1 MTLRAG
7 RRLRGDVAID
17 IGGVE
22 VVHGRR
28 FDLSKGKVRS
38 KILDRVRSDDF
49 DGSLSPPPCV
59 TSLGHVTLAEQARQ
73 PCGLRSANWLR
84 GFPRLQGRKH
94 RQVRDAMGFIDFVF
108 KVAGTLSQDGGYI
121 LLGIPRVWAGGMRE
135 IQALSGGGQT

>member
-1 MTLRAG
+1 M
-7 RRLRGDVAID
+7 AID
-17 IGGVE
+17 TAGVE

-38 KILDRVRSDDF
+38 KILDR
-49 DGSLSPPPCV
+49 V

-108 KVAGTLSQDGGYI
+108 KVAGTLSQHGGYI